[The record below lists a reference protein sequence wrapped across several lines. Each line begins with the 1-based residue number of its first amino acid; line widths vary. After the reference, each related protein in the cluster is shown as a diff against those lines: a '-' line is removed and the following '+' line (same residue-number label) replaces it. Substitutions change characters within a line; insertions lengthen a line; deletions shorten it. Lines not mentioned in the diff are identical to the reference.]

1 MAGPR
6 AGRATAT
13 ARPTFGPT
21 GDLRCRRC
29 PGWATLA
36 TVRDRQPHD
45 LYAEVLDQ
53 AAADAVRALLADPA
67 DGHTVRAVV
76 GYLGERFGPDAVRDL
91 AEVLAADVAELMT
104 VLGEV
109 QGRDPHVLLDEWT
122 HDEPRP
128 DLAEVP
134 EAIDGR
140 GSPRETPG

>member
-1 MAGPR
+1 
-6 AGRATAT
+6 
-13 ARPTFGPT
+13 
-21 GDLRCRRC
+21 
-29 PGWATLA
+29 
-36 TVRDRQPHD
+36 VRDRQPHD
-45 LYAEVLDQ
+45 PYAEVLDQ

-128 DLAEVP
+128 DLADVPEVP